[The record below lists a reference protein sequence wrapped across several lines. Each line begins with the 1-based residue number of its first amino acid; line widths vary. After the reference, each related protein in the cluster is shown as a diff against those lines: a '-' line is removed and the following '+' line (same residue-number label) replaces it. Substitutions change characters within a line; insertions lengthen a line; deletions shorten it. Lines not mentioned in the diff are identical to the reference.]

1 MLLLC
6 PFLLR
11 LRISQLLLD
20 LQALKACLLRL
31 PSSPS
36 QPEVP
41 QMYVFSQSK
50 CHGLTPIIQVY

>member
-1 MLLLC
+1 MLLLLH

-41 QMYVFSQSK
+41 QTWVLALFNAIDS
-50 CHGLTPIIQVY
+50 PIIQVY